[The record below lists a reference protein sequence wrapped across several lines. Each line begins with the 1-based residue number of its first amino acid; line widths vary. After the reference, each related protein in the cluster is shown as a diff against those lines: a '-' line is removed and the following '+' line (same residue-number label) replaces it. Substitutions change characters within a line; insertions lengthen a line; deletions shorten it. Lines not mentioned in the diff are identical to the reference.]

1 MPKTATAPAPSAPA
15 APAQAA
21 PGGSPAAPPPITRPP
36 IPHVPRPAAS
46 LQPTKDAAAETQA
59 KLAALPADATHETV
73 MAAMGLGPD
82 GAPLGD
88 APAAPA
94 QDATAGV
101 SATDAPTVPA
111 ADRPEWLD
119 PRFKTPEDMA
129 KAYAALEKKLG
140 QPKPP
145 AKIEA
150 SKDPAASSDFKLDA
164 PTMATLTKEWIENDG
179 KLTDESYAKLDKA
192 GYPREM
198 VDEHAAL
205 KRAAGERAY
214 LDTLSRVGVA
224 AEDVPL
230 MFDWAVKNLPAEEI
244 ATLNQLWESNAT
256 APQQI
261 ALRQIKAAYDKAN
274 AKPRPRVQGAPAG
287 STVGNPI
294 TTGAEFQAAWS
305 DPRARQEGKAGDL
318 YRAEI
323 VARCKAGGYS
333 AG

>member
-1 MPKTATAPAPSAPA
+1 MVGLAPA
-15 APAQAA
+15 
-21 PGGSPAAPPPITRPP
+21 
-36 IPHVPRPAAS
+36 
-46 LQPTKDAAAETQA
+46 KDPAAETQA
-59 KLAALPADATHETV
+59 KLAALPANASHEAV
-73 MAAMGLGPD
+73 MAAMGLSPTGE
-82 GAPLGD
+82 PLGD

-94 QDATAGV
+94 ADAPAGE
-101 SATDAPTVPA
+101 APAADAPTAPA

-145 AKIEA
+145 GKIEA

-164 PTMATLTKEWIENDG
+164 PTMASLTQEWIENDG

-214 LDTLSRVGVA
+214 LDTLGKVGVT
-224 AEDVPL
+224 AEEVPV